1 MRNFQIISLA
11 FLASV
16 GACLAGFWF
25 FRPVLGQ
32 APPPKSPIGASIVNS
47 PLPVP
52 TPFPQP
58 AVRIPIPTRFQG
70 KRFEGAKI
78 DEKVVALTF
87 DDGPWPISTLKILET
102 LKQNQIRATFFC
114 LGGAIEQHPE
124 LLQAIFADGHIVS
137 NHTWHHRY
145 RRMSRVESAAE
156 IDNTTALIKKV
167 TGAEVNLFRPP
178 GGILNNGVAAYAAK
192 KGYSV
197 VLWTVVSGD
206 TYRGMT
212 PDRMANKVIS
222 LVRPGGVVLM
232 HDGGG
237 RHPTSV
243 ALPKIVAG
251 LKKKGYRFVT
261 IPELMDLQQE
271 AWDMADLKEA
281 ARRFAL
287 TMPKA
292 TLPTGASQ

>member
-1 MRNFQIISLA
+1 MRNFQIVSVA

-16 GACLAGFWF
+16 GACLAGVWF
-25 FRPVLGQ
+25 FRPVWGQ
-32 APPPKSPIGASIVNS
+32 ASPPKSPLGASMANA
-47 PLPVP
+47 PLPP
-52 TPFPQP
+52 AKPQP
-58 AVRIPIPTRFQG
+58 ALRVPIPATFHG

-102 LKQNQIRATFFC
+102 LRQNQIRATFFC
-114 LGGAIEQHPE
+114 LGYAIVEHPE
-124 LLQAIFADGHIVS
+124 LLQAIFADGHVLS

-145 RRMSRVESAAE
+145 RRMSHAESAAE

-206 TYRGMT
+206 TFRGMT

-237 RHPTSV
+237 HHPTSV
-243 ALPKIVAG
+243 ALPKIIAG
-251 LKKKGYRFVT
+251 LKKRGYRFVT

-271 AWDMADLKEA
+271 AWQMADLRES
-281 ARRFAL
+281 ARRFGL

-292 TLPTGASQ
+292 PPTAVSQ

>member
-1 MRNFQIISLA
+1 MRSFQIVSLA
-11 FLASV
+11 FVASV

-32 APPPKSPIGASIVNS
+32 ASPPSPPIGASMVNA

-52 TPFPQP
+52 PAIPQP
-58 AVRIPIPTRFQG
+58 ALHVPIPASFRG

-87 DDGPWPISTLKILET
+87 DDGPWPMSTLKILET
-102 LKQNQIRATFFC
+102 LRQNQIRATFFC
-114 LGGAIEQHPE
+114 LGYAIAEHPE
-124 LLQAIFADGHIVS
+124 LLQAIFANGHVLS

-145 RRMSRVESAAE
+145 RRMSRTESAAE

-206 TYRGMT
+206 TFRGMT

-237 RHPTSV
+237 HHPTSV
-243 ALPKIVAG
+243 ALPKIIAG
-251 LKKKGYRFVT
+251 LKKRGYRFVT

-271 AWDMADLKEA
+271 AWHMADLKEA

-287 TMPKA
+287 TMPKSS
-292 TLPTGASQ
+292 PTAVGQ